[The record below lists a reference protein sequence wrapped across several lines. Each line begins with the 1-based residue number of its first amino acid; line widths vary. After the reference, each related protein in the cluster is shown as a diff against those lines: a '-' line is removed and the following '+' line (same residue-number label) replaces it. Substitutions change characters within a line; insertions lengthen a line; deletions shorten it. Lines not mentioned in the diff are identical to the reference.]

1 LVVKEFMIAAE
12 VMTSQFFKSAYG
24 EWPSPDYENSMMTWC
39 LNMLGP
45 KAEFRDQV
53 SAEYPWTCSRGSGTG
68 WTTWYFA
75 HEESATMF
83 RLRWL

>member
-1 LVVKEFMIAAE
+1 MVVKEFMIAAE
-12 VMTSQFFKSAYG
+12 VMTSQFFKSANG
-24 EWPSPDYENSMMTWC
+24 EWPSPDYENSMMNWC
-39 LNMLGP
+39 LKMLGP

-53 SAEYPWTCSRGSGTG
+53 SAEYPWTYSHSHG
-68 WTTWYFA
+68 WTTWHFA